1 MADHYFSEA
10 PTGEAR
16 LRTLTVRLAGR
27 DVEVDTAGGVFSP
40 GHVDTGTRILL
51 QHVPEPS
58 PGALLDLGC
67 GWGPIALDAAMR
79 ARESRVPLQ
88 VWAVDVNERAREL
101 TARNAAALGLPDV
114 RTVAP
119 EDVPADV
126 RFSAIW
132 SNPPIRVG
140 KSVLHGMLSA
150 WLPRLEPGGVA
161 HLVVAKKLGA
171 DSLRAWLDHEFGAD
185 CDVERTA
192 TAKGFRILRVTRRP

>member
-67 GWGPIALDAAMR
+67 GPIALDAALR

-119 EDVPADV
+119 EDVPAEV

-140 KSVLHGMLSA
+140 KSVLHGMLST
-150 WLPRLEPGGVA
+150 WLPRLEPGGAA

-171 DSLRAWLDHEFGAD
+171 DSLRGWLEREFGAD

-192 TAKGFRILRVTRRP
+192 TAKGFRILQVTRRP